1 MLGTLLPK
9 ALRPAYFR
17 VEERFPALAA
27 RRLFKP
33 FPQIFQ
39 VQTTSYC
46 NADCVI
52 CPYPDTAQEIDMG
65 QMKDDL
71 FRKIVDECAAHDVRV
86 FEPFLMNEPLMDR
99 KFPER
104 LDYIRAKMPDVV
116 IQVDTNLALLT
127 EEAAKSLLRNVDR
140 LLISAHGINAEDFE
154 AVMPKVRFATF
165 MQNVEMLTSLPRT
178 RTHLRVNCVNV
189 RGGDPAAIEAF
200 WAKRGLDVGISAY
213 VDRAGNVREEAT
225 VRAGRH
231 GIERAHARGAGKPVL
246 NGCWNA
252 DIPLMKMNIVHNG
265 DVILC
270 CMDWRRAEV
279 LGNVREQTLEEIWHS
294 PAYWRVRDAL
304 YAGGPIHDTFLCF
317 QCKNPDPGGRHT
329 KFW

>member
-9 ALRPAYFR
+9 PLRPALFR
-17 VEERFPALAA
+17 MEEAFPPLAV
-27 RRLFKP
+27 RRLYKP
-33 FPQIFQ
+33 FPYVFQ

-71 FRKIVDECAAHDVRV
+71 FNKIVDECARHEVHV

-104 LDYIRAKMPDVV
+104 LDTIRGKMPKAV
-116 IQVDTNLALLT
+116 IQVDTNLSLLT
-127 EEAAKSLLRNVDR
+127 DDAAKSLLRNVDR
-140 LLISAHGINAEDFE
+140 LLISAHGINAADFE
-154 AVMPKVRFATF
+154 AVMPKVRFPKF
-165 MQNVEMLTSLPRT
+165 MENLEKLLALPRG
-178 RTHLRVNCVNV
+178 RAHIRVNCVNV
-189 RGGDPAAIEAF
+189 RGADEGRIRAF
-200 WAKRGLDVGISAY
+200 WESRGLTVGISPY
-213 VDRAGNVREEAT
+213 VDRAGNVKEDAT
-225 VRAGRH
+225 AKAGRH
-231 GIERAHARGAGKPVL
+231 GIAHVHAKSVAPPRL

-279 LGNVREQTLEEIWHS
+279 LGNVREQTIEEVWRS
-294 PAYWRVRDAL
+294 SAYWRVRDAL
-304 YAGGPIHDTFLCF
+304 YGGGPIHGNFLCF
-317 QCKNPDPGGRHT
+317 KCKNGNPGGRHT